1 MSINNGV
8 SATHTTR
15 YQKRIW
21 KVAAVCMGMLL
32 VSNVQAACYMN
43 ADAPS
48 DNIQINLGRI
58 LIKPS
63 LAIGDRITLWNYN
76 VPAAPVF
83 AICNFGVARM
93 LVLLVQ

>member
-21 KVAAVCMGMLL
+21 KVAAICMAMLL

-58 LIKPS
+58 LIN
-63 LAIGDRITLWNYN
+63 T
-76 VPAAPVF
+76 F
-83 AICNFGVARM
+83 AGYR
-93 LVLLVQ
+93 